1 VLFCES
7 FAAALA
13 KHGTPVDG
21 VFHGTFLS
29 GDLAA
34 GPLTV
39 ADCWKLIPYENLLV
53 VAELSGAE
61 LLEVIAEDAGD
72 PRSDRTLWPFTI
84 VKDGD
89 GQPALQRD
97 GERIDPQARF
107 RIAVNSYDAQSGGRR
122 LPKLRAILE
131 SPQAKRR
138 LVPIDTRS
146 ALIASLLDR
155 GTVG

>member
-1 VLFCES
+1 
-7 FAAALA
+7 
-13 KHGTPVDG
+13 
-21 VFHGTFLS
+21 
-29 GDLAA
+29 
-34 GPLTV
+34 
-39 ADCWKLIPYENLLV
+39 
-53 VAELSGAE
+53 
-61 LLEVIAEDAGD
+61 
-72 PRSDRTLWPFTI
+72 